1 MTAERDRMTV
11 MGMMTLANE
20 GTSLLTTSGLLG
32 GSPRFQHLSFSAF
45 LSLPQGKAR
54 QILLSLD
61 ITMGK
66 LVYIRHFQSSKLPPG
81 QQPSTTFGFSLHHS
95 EASLRY
101 CNQLVD
107 DAPSNAFQGE
117 IICRAGYAILTCFSN
132 IMHVAW

>member
-1 MTAERDRMTV
+1 MTV

-32 GSPRFQHLSFSAF
+32 GSPRFQHLSISAF
-45 LSLPQGKAR
+45 LSLPQGKVC
-54 QILLSLD
+54 QIVLSLD

-66 LVYIRHFQSSKLPPG
+66 LVYMRHFQLSDLLQDSNRL
-81 QQPSTTFGFSLHHS
+81 SHS
-95 EASLRY
+95 ASHFAIQRRHQRY

-107 DAPSNAFQGE
+107 NAPSEAFQGE
-117 IICRAGYAILTCFSN
+117 IIRRTGYAILTCFSN